1 MKVARFSTKKRMK
14 SWLEDNNI
22 EIYSRSNEWNSVSPE
37 IFIKTLESKVYKY
50 MAARSE
56 NVYIEYTF

>member
-1 MKVARFSTKKRMK
+1 MK

-22 EIYSRSNEWNSVSPE
+22 EIYSSSNEWNSVSAE

-50 MAARSE
+50 MAAISE
-56 NVYIEYTF
+56 NVYVEYTFWIK

>member
-1 MKVARFSTKKRMK
+1 MK

-22 EIYSRSNEWNSVSPE
+22 EIYSRSNEWNSVSAE
-37 IFIKTLESKVYKY
+37 IFVKTLESKVYKY

-56 NVYIEYTF
+56 NVYIEYKDESRT